1 MPFQFVDVGR
11 DAAGLKRMLEY
22 SKGERNIPL
31 VVEGAK
37 VTVGFEGGY

>member
-1 MPFQFVDVGR
+1 VPFQFVDVNR

-31 VVEGAK
+31 IVEGGK